1 MRDSAV
7 SGLADLGVLFRCKRS
22 DDVLET
28 RITAERV
35 PKRLQL
41 QISIAKH
48 SWNVSRRGKLFKR
61 EILLA

>member
-1 MRDSAV
+1 MWRERLHD
-7 SGLADLGVLFRCKRS
+7 FF
-22 DDVLET
+22 ET
-28 RITAERV
+28 GIATQRV